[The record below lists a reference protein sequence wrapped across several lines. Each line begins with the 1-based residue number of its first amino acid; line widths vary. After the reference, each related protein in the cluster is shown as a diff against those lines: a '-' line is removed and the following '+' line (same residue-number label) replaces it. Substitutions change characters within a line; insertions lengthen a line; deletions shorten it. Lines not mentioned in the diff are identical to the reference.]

1 MKQLLK
7 QYFGYDDFRPGQEK
21 LIEGI
26 LSGRDVLGIMPTGA
40 GKSIC
45 YQIPALKFE
54 GITLVI
60 SPLISLMKDQ
70 VSALNEAGI
79 HAAYINSSLS
89 ENQIR
94 TVFQR
99 AEEKAYK
106 IIYIAPERLETG
118 RFNEF
123 IEKTDI
129 SLVAVDEAHC
139 VSQWGQDFRP
149 GYLNIAVFIKKMS
162 GWKRRP
168 VLCAFTATATKEVR
182 DDVVRM
188 LGLRKPEI
196 LVTGFDR
203 ANLYFS
209 VNQAGDKKQEALKY
223 VREHDGQSGIIYCN
237 TRKHVEEVFELLSE
251 NGLSVAKYHAGMS
264 SSDREKNQE
273 DFIYDRK
280 QVIVATNAFGMGI
293 DKPDVRYVLHYNMPQ
308 SMENYYQEAG
318 RAGRDGAEA
327 ECMLFYAPGD
337 AATNRFL
344 IENKETKRE
353 MTEWERREI
362 LEHDRRKLQAMTF
375 YGTTKECLRQY
386 ILNYFGETTY
396 VKCGKCANC
405 NADFERHDVTGI
417 AKVIVNCV
425 YELRQSFGVTT
436 IIDILRGSKSKTILA
451 KGFHK
456 LRAYGRLSDYSK
468 DTIRQVIGALVQEEL
483 LVQTAD
489 KYPLVRLGSDYMK
502 LNDLE
507 FAIYIK
513 REARKN
519 RRYEIKKSSLDD
531 KGSELFEKLREVR
544 LKIARKEGVPPYC
557 VFTDKTLVD
566 MCRQRPH
573 TGEEMLDISGV
584 GEHKLKKY
592 GKKFLEAIA
601 LADGGDPQGK

>member
-7 QYFGYDDFRPGQEK
+7 QYFGYNDFRPGQEK
-21 LIEGI
+21 LIEEI

-70 VSALNEAGI
+70 VSALNEVGI

-89 ENQIR
+89 EDQVR

-99 AEEKAYK
+99 AKEGAYK
-106 IIYIAPERLETG
+106 IIYIAPERLDTE

-149 GYLNIAVFIKKMS
+149 GYLNIAVFMKKMS

-188 LGLRKPEI
+188 LGLRRPEI
-196 LVTGFDR
+196 LVTGFNR
-203 ANLYFS
+203 ENLYFS
-209 VNQAGDKKQEALKY
+209 VNQVEDKKQEALKY

-237 TRKHVEEVFELLSE
+237 TRKNVEEVFEFLSE
-251 NGLSVAKYHAGMS
+251 NNLSVAKYHAGMS
-264 SSDREKNQE
+264 TRDREKSQE

-293 DKPDVRYVLHYNMPQ
+293 DKSDVRYVLHYNMPQ

-327 ECMLFYAPGD
+327 ECMLFYAPKD
-337 AATNRFL
+337 VAVNRFL

-353 MTEWERREI
+353 MDEWERREI
-362 LEHDRRKLQAMTF
+362 LEHDRKKLRAMTF

-396 VKCGKCANC
+396 VECGKCANC
-405 NADFERHDVTGI
+405 NADFERHDVTGL
-417 AKVIVNCV
+417 AKNIVNCV
-425 YELRQSFGVTT
+425 YELRQCFGINT
-436 IIDILRGSKSKTILA
+436 IIDIVRGSKKKHIVSKR
-451 KGFHK
+451 FDK
-456 LRAYGRLSDYSK
+456 LRSYGRLSAYSEA
-468 DTIRQVIGALVQEEL
+468 TLRQVIDALLQEGL
-483 LVQTAD
+483 LIQTAD
-489 KYPLVRLGSDYMK
+489 KYPVVRLGSDYMK
-502 LNDLE
+502 LNEMD
-507 FAIYIK
+507 FGVYIK
-513 REARKN
+513 SEVRKN
-519 RRYEIKKSSLDD
+519 RGRELKKSLLDD
-531 KGSELFEKLREVR
+531 KGGELFEKLRELR
-544 LKIARKEGVPPYC
+544 LKFARKEGVPPFC

-566 MCRQRPH
+566 MCRKRPH
-573 TGEEMLDISGV
+573 TGEEMLEVSGV
-584 GEHKLKKY
+584 GENKLKKY
-592 GKKFLEAIA
+592 GEKFLEVIA
-601 LADGGDPQGK
+601 LEGEDGTI